1 MKLHKT
7 VLLKISEANKGKLK
21 RLKLTTELYHR
32 VLLFYLDVI
41 PRLGMYRIA
50 SMSKREALTFLE
62 YHTVP
67 TKAHPD
73 PKYPI
78 FPGVQVNIRRSA
90 INKAVGMVKSYLSNL
105 YIWHKEGKEL
115 GHEKPSYPDP
125 KRSSLT
131 YYATDVQFKDV
142 LESSSGIP
150 FVRLKVIDE
159 KGSYTFVNYPVKPYR
174 WFYERIDY
182 LEKEGF
188 KLKNTA
194 TLIEK
199 EGDFYVALLFEKKV
213 SKPELKRPEYLLS
226 VDLNIQRNLACI
238 GVYHLNWKTKKAELL
253 KIRFLN
259 GELTRLC
266 YKRDYLLHELRLKQI
281 LTGRKP
287 ASGDNKHLWA
297 KIRHLNKDIALKA
310 ASEINRLVQELGT
323 KKVAVVFEKLKGLRG
338 KKKKKSRS
346 LNRKL
351 NFWMRRAIVERVKEL
366 SFEHGYSIFFVY
378 PYRTSKQCSR
388 CGARGE
394 RFSPNGSK
402 ALFRCPICG
411 YTVNADVNAMFN
423 IAFLALSHLLHA
435 GGEKVPVVTSQASLK
450 SHKSRK
456 WQNLSGACKAT
467 ANLCV

>member
-1 MKLHKT
+1 MKLHRT
-7 VLLKISEANKGKLK
+7 VLLKISEPNKGKLRK
-21 RLKLTTELYHR
+21 LKLTIELYHK

-41 PRLGMYRIA
+41 LRLGMYRIA
-50 SMSKREALTFLE
+50 SMSNKEALSFLE
-62 YHTVP
+62 RHTVS
-67 TKAHPD
+67 TKAHPA
-73 PKYPI
+73 PKFPI
-78 FPGVQVNIRRSA
+78 FSGVQTNIRRSA

-105 YIWHKEGKEL
+105 YRWHKEGKEL
-115 GHEKPSYPDP
+115 GHKKPSYPNP
-125 KRSSLT
+125 KRSSLI

-142 LESSSGIP
+142 LKSSGGIP
-150 FVRLKVIDE
+150 FVRLKVVDE
-159 KGSYTFVNYPVKPYR
+159 EGKYVFVNYPVKPYR

-199 EGDFYVALLFEKKV
+199 DGNFYIALLFEKKV
-213 SKPELKRPEYLLS
+213 SRLSRIKRPEYLLS
-226 VDLNIQRNLACI
+226 VDLNVQRNLACI

-253 KIRFLN
+253 KIGFLN

-266 YKRDYLLHELRLKQI
+266 YKRDYLLHELRLKQT

-287 ASGDNKHLWA
+287 ASGDNKHIWQ

-323 KKVAVVFEKLKGLRG
+323 KKVTVVFEKLKGLRG
-338 KKKKKSRS
+338 KKKKKARS

-351 NFWMRRAIVERVKEL
+351 NFWLRKAIVERVREL
-366 SFEHGYSIFFVY
+366 SLEHGYKIFFVY
-378 PYRTSKQCSR
+378 PYKTSKQCSR
-388 CGARGE
+388 CGALGE

-402 ALFRCPICG
+402 ALFRCPVCG
-411 YTVNADVNAMFN
+411 YTINADVNAIFN

-435 GGEKVPVVTSQASLK
+435 GGKEVQVVTFQVSLK
-450 SHKSRK
+450 SHR
-456 WQNLSGACKAT
+456 WHNLSGACRAM
-467 ANLCV
+467 AIPCA